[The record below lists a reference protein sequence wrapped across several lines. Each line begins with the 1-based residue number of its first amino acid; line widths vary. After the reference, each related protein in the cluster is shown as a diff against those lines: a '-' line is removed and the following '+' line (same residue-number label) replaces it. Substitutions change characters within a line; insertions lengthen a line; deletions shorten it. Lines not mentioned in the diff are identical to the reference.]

1 MFKKFDSFSKW
12 KPQNTRITVKPFEL
26 QNLHLLTEGKGALS
40 PSIADN
46 TENKLS
52 KIKLKYF
59 KAAKKGIELL
69 KGDKNEKK
77 KKNCHQNLKLLA

>member
-1 MFKKFDSFSKW
+1 MFNKFDSFHKW
-12 KPQNTRITVKPFEL
+12 KLQNTRITVKPFEL

-52 KIKLKYF
+52 KIKSKHS
-59 KAAKKGIELL
+59 KATKKES
-69 KGDKNEKK
+69 NF
-77 KKNCHQNLKLLA
+77 

>member
-1 MFKKFDSFSKW
+1 MEAAKY
-12 KPQNTRITVKPFEL
+12 QVTVKPFEL

-52 KIKLKYF
+52 KVKSKHF
-59 KAAKKGIELL
+59 KVTKREF
-69 KGDKNEKK
+69 
-77 KKNCHQNLKLLA
+77 NLSET